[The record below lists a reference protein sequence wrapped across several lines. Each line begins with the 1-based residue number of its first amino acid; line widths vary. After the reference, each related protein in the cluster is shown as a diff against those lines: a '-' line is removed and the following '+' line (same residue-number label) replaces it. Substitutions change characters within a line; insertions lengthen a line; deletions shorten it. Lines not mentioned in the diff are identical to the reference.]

1 MNFFGHAVLATLERD
16 EPRFVL
22 GAMLPDLCSMA
33 GLQLKQAQDEVIAA
47 GVAQHH
53 RIDRAFHACAPFVAA
68 CSSAL
73 RTLEAQGVSRASA
86 RAVGHVGSEL
96 LIDGA
101 LADRALARR
110 AYERAL
116 ELLAN
121 APQTVDALTFRDG
134 SQRHLLRMVATR
146 LSSAPIPERYREPAF
161 VHERLA
167 AILVRRPRL
176 ALAADDHVKVHAWL
190 EHIAET
196 LVPAANEIVSRL
208 DAARSEPL
216 P

>member
-1 MNFFGHAVLATLERD
+1 MNFFGHAVLGALERD

-33 GLQLKQAQDEVIAA
+33 GLQLKHAQDETIAA

-53 RIDRAFHACAPFVAA
+53 RVDRAFHACAPFVAA
-68 CSSAL
+68 CSGAL
-73 RTLEAQGVSRASA
+73 ATLEAQGVSRAAA

-101 LADRALARR
+101 LADRAQARR

-116 ELLAN
+116 ELATL
-121 APQTVDALTFRDG
+121 PGTLDGLSFRDG
-134 SQRHLLRMVATR
+134 SQRHLVCTVATR
-146 LSSAPIPERYREPAF
+146 LSAAPIPERYREPAF
-161 VHERLA
+161 VHERLT
-167 AILVRRPRL
+167 AILARRPRL
-176 ALAADDHVKVHAWL
+176 ALARDDHAKVRAWL
-190 EHIAET
+190 EHTAER
-196 LVPAANEIVSRL
+196 LVPEANAIVSLL
-208 DAARSEPL
+208 DAARREPL